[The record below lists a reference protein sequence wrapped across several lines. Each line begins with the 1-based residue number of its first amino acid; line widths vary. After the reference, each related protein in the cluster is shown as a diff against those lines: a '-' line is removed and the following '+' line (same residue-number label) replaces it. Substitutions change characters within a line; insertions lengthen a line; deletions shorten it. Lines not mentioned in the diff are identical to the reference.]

1 VAVSISDAY
10 DELVNYLIEKAS
22 PQEILAFAL
31 STESQERAI
40 ELLERNNAGTLT
52 SDERAE
58 LEQMRQVDR
67 LVSMLKARA
76 LEAIN
81 RS

>member
-1 VAVSISDAY
+1 MAVSISFAY

-22 PQEILAFAL
+22 PQEILAFTPSLDA
-31 STESQERAI
+31 QERAI
-40 ELLERNNAGTLT
+40 ELLERSNAGLLT
-52 SDERAE
+52 PDEMAE

-76 LEAIN
+76 LEKAKV
-81 RS
+81 

>member
-1 VAVSISDAY
+1 MVVPISDVY
-10 DELVNYLIEKAS
+10 DEFLNYLIEKAS
-22 PQEILAFAL
+22 PQEILAFKPSL
-31 STESQERAI
+31 ESQERAI

-52 SDERAE
+52 PDEIAE

-67 LVSMLKARA
+67 LVSVLKARA

-81 RS
+81 RT